1 MNKTDLKQI
10 IIDQKAEIDILLKKH
25 IIKRTAVS
33 FSELDMQNDLIK
45 VIMGVRRSGKSVFS
59 HLILKG
65 QLYGY
70 INFDDERLLALK
82 SDGLND
88 IYQLILEIDP
98 DVKAIIF
105 DEIQNIKGWE
115 LFVNRLK
122 RKGLQIII
130 TGSNSNLLS
139 QELATHLTGRH
150 LSYEIF
156 PFSFKEYLAY
166 LNKDH
171 LISSSLTTE
180 QKAQVMNLFDQYIQR
195 GGFPETLDLDPVYLY
210 LRELYDKLIT
220 RDIVTRYALKNVGL
234 LKNVALYLVSNF
246 GNRVSYNRI
255 NNILEAKSV
264 HTVQNYVDY
273 LEQVYLAFQLK
284 PFSFKVSESI
294 KHPRKTYCIDT
305 GMIHALAPK
314 TTLDSGRLME
324 NIVFLE
330 LKRRSKDIFFYPG
343 KKGEID
349 FIVRNGQ
356 KIETLLQVCFD
367 INDPETYKRETKAL
381 IAAST
386 ELSCDHLVMIT
397 RDERKDLKENKKTIH
412 CIPVWQWL
420 LGKG

>member
-59 HLILKG
+59 HLVLKG

-180 QKAQVMNLFDQYIQR
+180 QRPQVMNLFDQ
-195 GGFPETLDLDPVYLY
+195 
-210 LRELYDKLIT
+210 
-220 RDIVTRYALKNVGL
+220 
-234 LKNVALYLVSNF
+234 
-246 GNRVSYNRI
+246 
-255 NNILEAKSV
+255 
-264 HTVQNYVDY
+264 
-273 LEQVYLAFQLK
+273 
-284 PFSFKVSESI
+284 
-294 KHPRKTYCIDT
+294 
-305 GMIHALAPK
+305 
-314 TTLDSGRLME
+314 
-324 NIVFLE
+324 
-330 LKRRSKDIFFYPG
+330 
-343 KKGEID
+343 
-349 FIVRNGQ
+349 
-356 KIETLLQVCFD
+356 
-367 INDPETYKRETKAL
+367 
-381 IAAST
+381 
-386 ELSCDHLVMIT
+386 
-397 RDERKDLKENKKTIH
+397 
-412 CIPVWQWL
+412 
-420 LGKG
+420 